1 MPRKSVFENMG
12 TGFSSLEILQGPAES
27 PEDQLKPEIVRIARG
42 SQWGG
47 RLKFWLFYSCR
58 LIFFQLRLT
67 KKLKIN
73 FFSFKKLNIN

>member
-42 SQWGG
+42 SHWGG
-47 RLKFWLFYSCR
+47 RLKFWLF
-58 LIFFQLRLT
+58 LRLT